1 MTAFPNFNM
10 ALARSTSA
18 TNTSNTN
25 YVSAGLAIPIGAGE
39 KLLLTYS
46 LNIQGSGTG
55 GLRFKTAALPQNAS
69 ARMFM
74 NGNSTAVTA
83 YTVASSTTPATSP
96 GNWNTFAGTGVLFVT
111 LLVANSATAGTVD
124 LQFGPVTNGQT
135 ATVHMG
141 SNVVAYKVA

>member
-25 YVSAGLAIPIGAGE
+25 Y
-39 KLLLTYS
+39 
-46 LNIQGSGTG
+46 
-55 GLRFKTAALPQNAS
+55 GLRFRTAALPQNAS